1 MSTPVSEGLVAL
13 LGLLTVIAVL
23 GLAWLIYLGRGGKPF
38 AISIK
43 GLGLSVDVRPSH
55 NEQDRNKDV

>member
-1 MSTPVSEGLVAL
+1 MSSPASEALVAFLAL
-13 LGLLTVIAVL
+13 LAVVGVL

-43 GLGLSVDVRPSH
+43 GLGLSVAVRPNSH
-55 NEQDRNKDV
+55 NSQNTDD

>member
-1 MSTPVSEGLVAL
+1 MSTPLSEGLVAL

-23 GLAWLIYLGRGGKPF
+23 GLAWLGYLGKGGRPF

-43 GLGLSVDVRPSH
+43 GLGLSVDVRPIDK
-55 NEQDRNKDV
+55 EQDKDV

>member
-13 LGLLTVIAVL
+13 LCLLTVVAVL
-23 GLAWLIYLGRGGKPF
+23 GLAWLVYLGRGGRPF

-55 NEQDRNKDV
+55 KEKDEDV